1 MKRLAGVQIAEDNND
16 LFDTP
21 NNLQQPTPDETL
33 TAFQALVRK
42 TVSKVW
48 AGLRSL
54 AFGVSCAQLIRSNSS
69 HTKRRKRRIH
79 RIAVEAGLELGK
91 QLAGDGRDVRHAGH
105 RQQDTFRTGIESHL
119 HAFS

>member
-42 TVSKVW
+42 TVSNVW
-48 AGLRSL
+48 TGLRSL
-54 AFGVSCAQLIRSNSS
+54 AFWGSCAQLSRSNST
-69 HTKRRKRRIH
+69 HTKRLERSID

-91 QLAGDGRDVRHAGH
+91 QLAGDGRYVCH
-105 RQQDTFRTGIESHL
+105 TSHG
-119 HAFS
+119 